1 MKLFKKKDVVAHI
14 CVKVGDNLKIIKSK
28 KLSSSESSFNY
39 ANREYII
46 SLQDAIIK
54 NNKFILLYD
63 INNPTPIKF
72 NAEGKQYNAELLKT
86 ALSVKIAKLI
96 FPSTDNTIL
105 IVGAILLIG
114 GIAGILFGIYMYNQN
129 MALSSE
135 LANVNSSYNMLKDY
149 LISLM
154 QNNSIPPPSGWII
167 GK

>member
-1 MKLFKKKDVVAHI
+1 MQLFKKKDVFAYI
-14 CVKVGDNLKIIKSK
+14 CVKTGDNLKIIKRK
-28 KLSSSESSFNY
+28 KLSSAESSFNY
-39 ANREYII
+39 AGREYII
-46 SLQDAIIK
+46 SLKDAIINK
-54 NNKFILLYD
+54 NKFIILYD

-154 QNNSIPPPSGWII
+154 QNNSMPPPSGWII

>member
-1 MKLFKKKDVVAHI
+1 MQLFKRKDVIAHI
-14 CVKVGDNLKIIKSK
+14 CVKVGDNLKIIKTKRLCSN
-28 KLSSSESSFNY
+28 ETSFSY

-46 SLQDAIIK
+46 SLQDALIK

-63 INNPTPIKF
+63 INNPAPIKF
-72 NAEGKQYNAELLKT
+72 NAEGKKYNAELLKT
-86 ALSVKIAKLI
+86 ALSVKVAKLI

-105 IVGAILLIG
+105 LVGAILLIG
-114 GIAGILFGIYMYNQN
+114 GIAGILFGIYMYSQN

-135 LANVNSSYNMLKDY
+135 LTNINTSYNMLKDY

>member
-1 MKLFKKKDVVAHI
+1 MRLFKKKDVIAHI
-14 CVKVGDNLKIIKSK
+14 CVKSGDNLKIIKTK
-28 KLSSSESSFNY
+28 KISSSESSFNY

-63 INNPTPIKF
+63 INSPIPVKF

-105 IVGAILLIG
+105 LVGAILLIG
-114 GIAGILFGIYMYNQN
+114 GIAGIIFGVYMYNQN
-129 MALSSE
+129 MALSSQ
-135 LANVNSSYNMLKDY
+135 LTNINASYNMLKDY

-154 QNNSIPPPSGWII
+154 QNNSVPPPSGWII

>member
-1 MKLFKKKDVVAHI
+1 MRLFKKKDVVAHI
-14 CVKVGDNLKIIKSK
+14 CVKTGDNLKIIKTKRLCSD
-28 KLSSSESSFNY
+28 ETSFNY

-63 INNPTPIKF
+63 INSPMPVKF
-72 NAEGKQYNAELLKT
+72 NAEGNQYNAELLKT

-105 IVGAILLIG
+105 LVGAILLIG
-114 GIAGILFGIYMYNQN
+114 GIAGIIFGVYMYNQN
-129 MALSSE
+129 MALSSQ
-135 LANVNSSYNMLKDY
+135 LTNINASYNMLKDY

-154 QNNSIPPPSGWII
+154 QNNSVPPPSGWII